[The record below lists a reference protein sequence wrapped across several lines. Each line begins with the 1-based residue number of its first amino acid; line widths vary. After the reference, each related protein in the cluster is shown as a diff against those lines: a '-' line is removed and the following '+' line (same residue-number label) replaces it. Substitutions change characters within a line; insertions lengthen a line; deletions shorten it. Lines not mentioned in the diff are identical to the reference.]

1 MKTPGLVVSDPLLT
15 PFEGEISA
23 RLRCKAGFL
32 KQFPLLG
39 EISQGHRYFGFT
51 EGATLYREWAPGA
64 SALFLI
70 GDFNGWNRAS
80 HPLIRG
86 EYGVWE
92 ISLPAGTLMPGSRV
106 KVHVHSAV
114 GPHDRI
120 PAYAKRVVQDPNTH
134 DFVAEITAISPLE
147 LGAGGLRSD
156 SDALRIYEAHPG
168 MATEEFRVGTW
179 TEFAENIL
187 PRIKNLGYNTVQLMG
202 VQEHP
207 YYGSFGYHVSSLFA
221 PSSRFGTP
229 DDLRNLITTAH
240 KMGIRVIMDL
250 VHSHAVKNWNEGLGY
265 FDGTDHQY
273 FHAPPRGNHPAWD
286 SLCWD
291 YSKLEVLRLL
301 LSNVRYWL
309 EEFGFDGFRLDGVT
323 SMLYLD
329 HGLGRDFGGYGDY
342 FGDSVDNEA
351 ILYLQLANDLAHT
364 INSKVITV
372 AEDMSGMPGMARPTQ
387 EGGLG
392 FDYRLSMGVP
402 DFWIRTIKEKPDEAW
417 SMGEIWGTLLNRRA
431 TEKHIGYVESHDQ
444 ALVGDKTLAFRLMDA
459 AMYSEMAL
467 DRQSPVVDRGVALHK
482 LIRLVTLALAGE
494 GYLNFMGNEFGHPEW
509 IDFPREGNGWSYTHA
524 RRQWSLVDS
533 PLLRYSGLNRFDKA
547 MLQLNVQGNTELLQL
562 DEARKLL
569 IFAHGTHV
577 FAFNW
582 HPTESYVDLNIPVP
596 AKSDYRR
603 ILCTDDVEFAGPGR
617 VSGIDNYIWS
627 GDSPRISLYLPSR
640 CAVVLWPVA
649 DP

>member
-1 MKTPGLVVSDPLLT
+1 
-15 PFEGEISA
+15 
-23 RLRCKAGFL
+23 
-32 KQFPLLG
+32 
-39 EISQGHRYFGFT
+39 
-51 EGATLYREWAPGA
+51 
-64 SALFLI
+64 
-70 GDFNGWNRAS
+70 
-80 HPLIRG
+80 
-86 EYGVWE
+86 
-92 ISLPAGTLMPGSRV
+92 
-106 KVHVHSAV
+106 
-114 GPHDRI
+114 
-120 PAYAKRVVQDPNTH
+120 
-134 DFVAEITAISPLE
+134 
-147 LGAGGLRSD
+147 
-156 SDALRIYEAHPG
+156 
-168 MATEEFRVGTW
+168 
-179 TEFAENIL
+179 
-187 PRIKNLGYNTVQLMG
+187 
-202 VQEHP
+202 
-207 YYGSFGYHVSSLFA
+207 
-221 PSSRFGTP
+221 
-229 DDLRNLITTAH
+229 
-240 KMGIRVIMDL
+240 MDL

-342 FGDSVDNEA
+342 FGDSVDNNA

-417 SMGEIWGTLLNRRA
+417 SIGEIWGTLLNRRA

-533 PLLRYSGLNRFDKA
+533 SFLRYAGLNCFDIA
-547 MLQLNVQGNTELLQL
+547 MQQLKLTGKPELLQI
-562 DEARKLL
+562 DETRKLL
-569 IFAHGTHV
+569 IFAHSAYV

-582 HPTESYVDLNIPVP
+582 HPTESYVDLSISVP
-596 AKSDYRR
+596 EKSDYRR
-603 ILCTDDVEFAGPGR
+603 VICTDDANFAGPGR
-617 VSGIDNYIWS
+617 VSGTEAHIWS
-627 GDSPRISLYLPSR
+627 GELPHISLYLPSR
-640 CAVVLWPVA
+640 CAVVLQRVRNA
-649 DP
+649 TGS